1 MPRLIVSVTFLIIQ
15 PSSVLDITVDGEK
28 CKAESQTEKKNYITI
43 IYTTFKNMEHWNK
56 SSWGKKFEWKV
67 YIDDMFPQVIRHTRF
82 QVVVVIY
89 QLQ

>member
-1 MPRLIVSVTFLIIQ
+1 MEKSVRQSLKQKKKIISLSYI
-15 PSSVLDITVDGEK
+15 PLLKIWNIEIRVLEV
-28 CKAESQTEKKNYITI
+28 
-43 IYTTFKNMEHWNK
+43 
-56 SSWGKKFEWKV
+56 KKFEWKV